1 MRHDPGPNC
10 TLWAGLSSLRDEP
23 GGRHIRP
30 RTCGSG
36 LALSPVR
43 TCPIPARDQDSQVI
57 SLLYFTPILVPV
69 TAYPGAPGSAP
80 DSLPHTPPLDLP
92 RRSILADLGT
102 IARNLLRYREL
113 LVELTRRDLRI
124 RYTQAVMGVLW
135 AILTPLVVALSGW
148 VIRVA
153 LSYMS
158 GQPLA
163 LLELAGIAV
172 KAVAWSFF
180 AGALGFGTASIIA
193 NLPLVTK
200 VYFPRQILPLSSVAT
215 QVVDSVIGAAALAI
229 LLPLFGVR
237 PTIAL
242 LWIPLLAGL
251 LVLLTTGFTLLTA
264 CANVFFRDAKHVV
277 QLITSFGIFFT
288 PVIFNADA
296 FGPGGVKVLMLNP
309 LGPVLEGLRLAV
321 VHGHNLLTPMTGV
334 GGAVVWSP
342 WYLVW
347 SSGWAVAGTALAALI
362 FHRAEAQFAEYV

>member
-1 MRHDPGPNC
+1 MILAHFAHYGPDC
-10 TLWAGLSSLRDEP
+10 PPCATSQAGDTFASEP
-23 GGRHIRP
+23 AVQ
-30 RTCGSG
+30 G
-36 LALSPVR
+36 L
-43 TCPIPARDQDSQVI
+43 QVI
-57 SLLYFTPILVPV
+57 SVQYFTPILVAV

-80 DSLPHTPPLDLP
+80 DPLPDAPPLDGLP
-92 RRSILADLGT
+92 PRSIVADLGT
-102 IARNLLRYREL
+102 IVRNLLRYREL

-163 LLELAGIAV
+163 QLELAGIAV

-180 AGALGFGTASIIA
+180 AGALGFGTGSVIA
-193 NLPLVTK
+193 NLALVTK

-215 QVVDSVIGAAALAI
+215 QVVDSAIGAAALAI

-237 PTIAL
+237 PSIAL
-242 LWIPLLAGL
+242 LWIPLLAVL
-251 LVLLTTGFTLLTA
+251 LILLTTGFTLLAA

-309 LGPVLEGLRLAV
+309 LGPVLEGFRLAV
-321 VHGHNLLTPMTGV
+321 VHGHNLMTPLTGAGGV
-334 GGAVVWSP
+334 VVWSP

-347 SSGWAVAGTALAALI
+347 SFGWALAGTVLAALV
-362 FHRAEAQFAEYV
+362 FHRAEAKFAEYV

>member
-1 MRHDPGPNC
+1 
-10 TLWAGLSSLRDEP
+10 
-23 GGRHIRP
+23 
-30 RTCGSG
+30 
-36 LALSPVR
+36 VR
-43 TCPIPARDQDSQVI
+43 TCPIPAWDQDSQVI

-80 DSLPHTPPLDLP
+80 GSLPDVPPLDLP

-102 IARNLLRYREL
+102 IVRNLLRYREL

-148 VIRVA
+148 VIRIA

-158 GQPLA
+158 GQPLVRT
-163 LLELAGIAV
+163 ELAGIAV
-172 KAVAWSFF
+172 KAVGWSFF
-180 AGALGFGTASIIA
+180 VGALGFGTASITA
-193 NLPLVTK
+193 NFSLVTK

-215 QVVDSVIGAAALAI
+215 QVVDSAIGAAALAI

-237 PTIAL
+237 PSSGL
-242 LWIPLLAGL
+242 LWVPLLAVL
-251 LVLLTTGFTLLTA
+251 LLGLTTGFTLLAA

-321 VHGHNLLTPMTGV
+321 IHGHNLLTPMTGA

-342 WYLVW
+342 WFLVW
-347 SSGWAVAGTALAALI
+347 SAGWAIAGTALAALV
-362 FHRAEAQFAEYV
+362 FHRAEAKFAEYV